1 MNEELIRLTAAVV
14 AGSDEQTAEQISRL
28 FDAEQQ
34 ELLRDAVQSFKSSID
49 VREWRRAMSAGV
61 VQRLYH
67 ECCSDATTLDMLGQ
81 KAAKP
86 SRFDGMGLGEK
97 SVRSLER
104 ILERMAVPEG
114 AG

>member
-1 MNEELIRLTAAVV
+1 MNNELIRLTAAIV

-28 FDAEQQ
+28 FDGERQ
-34 ELLRDAVQSFKSSID
+34 EVLRDAVQSFKSNID

-61 VQRLYH
+61 VQRLYR
-67 ECCSDATTLDMLGQ
+67 ECCTNATDLDGLGQ
-81 KAAKP
+81 ETAKR

-114 AG
+114 AV